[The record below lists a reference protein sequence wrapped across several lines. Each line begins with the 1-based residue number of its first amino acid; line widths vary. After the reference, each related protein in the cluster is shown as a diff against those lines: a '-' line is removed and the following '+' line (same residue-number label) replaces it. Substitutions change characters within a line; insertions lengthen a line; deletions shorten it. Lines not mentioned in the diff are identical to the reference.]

1 MEIITAAIMA
11 SKQTVKVTV
20 KRTGLA
26 AVKKRKTRSDKGKK
40 HKKSS

>member
-1 MEIITAAIMA
+1 MAITMAA
-11 SKQTVKVTV
+11 KQTVKITKTV

>member
-1 MEIITAAIMA
+1 MAA
-11 SKQTVKVTV
+11 KQTVKTTKTTV

-40 HKKSS
+40 RKR